1 LNKRCRRYRHVAAGI
16 KSGCNMYLDDR
27 GINSYRV
34 FIGTN
39 DKAIALIDITLKPY
53 PLNTVKSG

>member
-1 LNKRCRRYRHVAAGI
+1 
-16 KSGCNMYLDDR
+16 MYLDDR

-39 DKAIALIDITLKPY
+39 DKAIALIDITLKPH
-53 PLNTVKSG
+53 PLNIVKSG